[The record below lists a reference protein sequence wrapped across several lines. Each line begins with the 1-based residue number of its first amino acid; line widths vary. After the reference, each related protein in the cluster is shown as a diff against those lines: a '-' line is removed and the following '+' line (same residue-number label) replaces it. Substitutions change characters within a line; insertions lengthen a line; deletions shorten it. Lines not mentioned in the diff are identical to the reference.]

1 MGRLERTLSAS
12 RKASRKWES
21 AVTGSKA
28 MVEVEL
34 GRGEFSE
41 VRRVVAA
48 GGQATGTNIDR
59 FRV

>member
-48 GGQATGTNIDR
+48 GGQAT
-59 FRV
+59 